1 MASKNIRIRD
11 WATQYGLQNKD
22 VIAALDEFG
31 FPGKT
36 ASSNLPPEAVDRLV
50 AKFKLKPAGKP
61 ASESKPALA
70 EKAAKP
76 AAPKKAEEPKKETPK
91 EQPKAQAPAPVQ
103 PKPQPQAPV
112 QPKPQPQAQA
122 PAPAQPKPQPQ
133 IQPKPQ
139 HVLGGNAAKFT
150 SDLDDGDDDAMQGH
164 RERFNHPGGGKNFRH
179 ETRGPGHV

>member
-36 ASSNLPPEAVDRLV
+36 ASSNLPPEAMDRLA
-50 AKFKLKPAGKP
+50 AKFKLKTDAKP
-61 ASESKPALA
+61 AFEKPAQA
-70 EKAAKP
+70 EKTAKP

-91 EQPKAQAPAPVQ
+91 EQSKA
-103 PKPQPQAPV
+103 QAPV

-122 PAPAQPKPQPQ
+122 PVQPKPQPQ
-133 IQPKPQ
+133 AQTPVQPKPQLQPKPQPQPQPKPQ
-139 HVLGGNAAKFT
+139 HVLGGNAAKF
-150 SDLDDGDDDAMQGH
+150 S
-164 RERFNHPGGGKNFRH
+164 
-179 ETRGPGHV
+179 